1 VASITDIRAG
11 LATRLGTIP
20 GLRTTTETPDTIT
33 PPIAIINV
41 QNVVFDK
48 TFSRGLDEYNFV
60 ITLVVGRVGERSA
73 QRLLDSYVSSTGAS
87 SVKLAVELDK
97 TLGGKCDALR
107 VSEMRNYGSIVIGE
121 ITYLAAEFN
130 VVVYAK

>member
-1 VASITDIRAG
+1 MASITDLRAG
-11 LATRLGTIP
+11 LATRIASIS

-33 PPIAIINV
+33 PPIAIVNL
-41 QNVVFDK
+41 QNLAFDK
-48 TFSRGLDEYNFV
+48 TMARGLDEYTFIVTV
-60 ITLVVGRVGERSA
+60 IVGRVGERSA

-87 SVKLAVELDK
+87 SVKLAIELDK
-97 TLGGKCDALR
+97 TLGGKCDTLR
-107 VSEMRNYGSIVIGE
+107 VTEMRNYGSIVIGE

>member
-1 VASITDIRAG
+1 MASITDLRAG
-11 LATRLGTIP
+11 LATRLGTIA
-20 GLRTTTETPDTIT
+20 GLRTTTETPDTIS
-33 PPIAIINV
+33 PPIAIVNV
-41 QNVVFDK
+41 TNVMFDK
-48 TFSRGLDEYNFV
+48 SFARGLDEYNFL

-97 TLGGKCDALR
+97 TLGGNCDTLR
-107 VSEMRNYGSIVIGE
+107 VSDMRNYGSIVIGE

-130 VVVYAK
+130 VVIYAQ